1 MNNPE
6 TLADA
11 TAQDAP
17 DGDVT
22 HVTAPPGVPALAT
35 PRPRVLADL
44 GHPFVWG
51 LTVAFGA
58 LTAWGIA
65 GAIVSL
71 SSVLVYVG
79 VSLFMALA
87 LDPLVRWLESRKMS
101 RGLSIAVVFVVFAV
115 LMGGLIATVLPLT
128 IQQVVGF
135 AQAVPGYISNLQ
147 NSDWLTQL
155 VAMTGNE
162 QIVGDILT
170 QVRSYL
176 SNPSNIL
183 AIAGGALAV
192 GSGIL
197 EGVTGAM
204 FVLIIT
210 LYFLASLRGMKAAM
224 YGLAPAYAR
233 PKVAKLTDQITESVG
248 SYVTG
253 MFILALANSIFA
265 FILLTVL
272 GYRFAALL
280 AVLALFITM
289 IPMIGPVTFWVIA
302 TIACL
307 FDSWWLGLTFSII
320 YFAYMQVEAYVMTP
334 KIMSKQIS
342 IPGSLVII
350 GALVGGT
357 LLGLLGALIAVPVT
371 AAILMLIEELVVP
384 KQDAKLTPP
393 EDSSLA

>member
-1 MNNPE
+1 MQNPE
-6 TLADA
+6 TLAE
-11 TAQDAP
+11 
-17 DGDVT
+17 
-22 HVTAPPGVPALAT
+22 AT
-35 PRPRVLADL
+35 PQPAPNGDPAEIAAPSGAAAPARPRVLTDL

-58 LTAWGIA
+58 LTAWAIT
-65 GAIVSL
+65 GAAVSL
-71 SSVLVYVG
+71 SSVLVYIG
-79 VSLFMALA
+79 VSLFLALA

-101 RGLSIAVVFVVFAV
+101 RGLSIAVVFVGFAV
-115 LMGGLIATVLPLT
+115 LMGGLMALVLPLT

-135 AQAVPGYISNLQ
+135 AQAVPGYVSNLQ
-147 NSDWLTQL
+147 NSDWLSQL

-162 QIVGDILT
+162 QIVNDILT

-210 LYFLASLRGMKAAM
+210 LYFLSSLRGMKAAM
-224 YGLAPAYAR
+224 YRLAPAYAR
-233 PKVAKLTDQITESVG
+233 PKVAKLTEQITESVG

-253 MFILALANSIFA
+253 MFILALANAVFA

-289 IPMIGPVTFWVIA
+289 IPMIGPVTFWIIA
-302 TIACL
+302 SIACL

-320 YFAYMQVEAYVMTP
+320 YFAYMQVEAYLMTP
-334 KIMSKQIS
+334 KVMSKQIS

-357 LLGLLGALIAVPVT
+357 LLGLLGALIAVPVV
-371 AAILMLIEELVVP
+371 AGMLMLIEELFIP

-393 EDSSLA
+393 KDSTLA